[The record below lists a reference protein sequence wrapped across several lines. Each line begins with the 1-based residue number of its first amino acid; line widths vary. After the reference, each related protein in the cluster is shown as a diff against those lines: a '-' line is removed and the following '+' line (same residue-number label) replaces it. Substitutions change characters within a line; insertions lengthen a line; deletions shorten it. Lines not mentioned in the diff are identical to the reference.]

1 MSLKIKWKNFQ
12 VSVNVGQSNQV
23 KIKLRKFNK
32 PGVSKP
38 SLAQNKNVL
47 KSSPSSNKGLK
58 FGACMEIMSRQD
70 DLAK

>member
-1 MSLKIKWKNFQ
+1 MSLKIKWKNFK
-12 VSVNVGQSNQV
+12 VSVTVGYCNQA
-23 KIKLRKFNK
+23 KIKLRTFDK

-47 KSSPSSNKGLK
+47 KSSHSSNKGLK
-58 FGACMEIMSRQD
+58 FGACIEIMSRQD